1 VYPLTKIL
9 WFKEG
14 KRFRDFK
21 RITFVKDYIIYRL
34 SNTWVRMTSALSVAV
49 VALRALGY
57 YNSIDTVGF
66 EHVKGKRL
74 GVAEPEPSICE
85 AWQAISAQS

>member
-1 VYPLTKIL
+1 
-9 WFKEG
+9 
-14 KRFRDFK
+14 
-21 RITFVKDYIIYRL
+21 
-34 SNTWVRMTSALSVAV
+34 V

-57 YNSIDTVGF
+57 YSSIDAVGF

-85 AWQAISAQS
+85 AWQAVSAQS